1 MAMRRAIFWANISVA
16 TVAPMLSLR
25 FWLWLPRLDAPE
37 LVVPVLGASIVGA
50 VVFVAALATAWFTR
64 PTSS

>member
-1 MAMRRAIFWANISVA
+1 MRRAVFWTSIVIA

-25 FWLWLPRLDAPE
+25 FWLWLPRLDAQE

-50 VVFVAALATAWFTR
+50 VVFVAALATAWFSR
-64 PTSS
+64 PSSD